1 MITLPFG
8 LGIASTN
15 EAMIQPR
22 AGEGSPK
29 PA

>member
-22 AGEGSPK
+22 AGRM
-29 PA
+29 PAA